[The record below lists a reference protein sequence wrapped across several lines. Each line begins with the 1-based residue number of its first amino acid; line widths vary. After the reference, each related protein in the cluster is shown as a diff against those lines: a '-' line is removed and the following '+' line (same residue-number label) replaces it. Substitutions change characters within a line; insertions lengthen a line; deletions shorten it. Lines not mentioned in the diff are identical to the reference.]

1 MTAAATTED
10 QATGAVARY
19 LRPLLVPLLSLATA
33 LVVGGVLIFLT
44 DTEGGLSGTIDA
56 LQALFSFPLGSQ
68 RGFSETLVAMV
79 PLSLAGLS
87 VAFAFQAGLF
97 NIGATGQLVF
107 GTIAAS
113 WVGFTLELP
122 SLLHVPLALVAGFL
136 GGAFW
141 GAIVGVLKARSG
153 AHEVITTI
161 MLNFV
166 ALAFVQWVLTTTT
179 FQREGR
185 SDPISKQVLPS
196 AELWELRVGDL
207 RLNASLLLVIGCA
220 VAVWWVLERSTVGFQ
235 LMAVGS
241 NASAATYAGMSVGA
255 TWIVAMAVS
264 GGLAGLGG
272 AGNLLGNQVSFS
284 SVFPA
289 YGFDAIALA
298 LLGRAK
304 PAGVIAAA
312 GLFAVLQVGARGM
325 SAQTGTPTDIV
336 VVVQGLIIALVAAP
350 VLIRAMFRLKD
361 TGEQNLSFSAGW
373 GG

>member
-1 MTAAATTED
+1 MALP
-10 QATGAVARY
+10 G
-19 LRPLLVPLLSLATA
+19 PLHVLLA
-33 LVVGGVLIFLT
+33 L
-44 DTEGGLSGTIDA
+44 
-56 LQALFSFPLGSQ
+56 
-68 RGFSETLVAMV
+68 
-79 PLSLAGLS
+79 LAG
-87 VAFAFQAGLF
+87 FA
-97 NIGATGQLVF
+97 
-107 GTIAAS
+107 
-113 WVGFTLELP
+113 
-122 SLLHVPLALVAGFL
+122 
-136 GGAFW
+136 GGALW
-141 GAIVGVLKARSG
+141 GGIVGLLKARTG

-166 ALAFVQWVLTTTT
+166 ALAFVQWVLSTQA

-185 SDPISKQVLPS
+185 SDPISKQVLSS
-196 AELWELRVGDL
+196 AELWELRLGGL
-207 RLNASLLLVIGCA
+207 RLNASLLLVAACA
-220 VAVWWVLERSTVGFQ
+220 VGVWWLLERSTFGFQ
-235 LMAVGS
+235 LKAVGS
-241 NASAATYAGMSVGA
+241 NASAATYAGMGVGL
-255 TWIVAMAVS
+255 TWTVAMAIS

-304 PAGVIAAA
+304 ASGVVAAA

-361 TGEQNLSFSAGW
+361 TGEQNLSFSSGW

>member
-1 MTAAATTED
+1 MTSTTATNGPR
-10 QATGAVARY
+10 TGLGAR
-19 LRPLLVPLLSLATA
+19 LRPLLVPLLSLLTA
-33 LVVGGVLIFLT
+33 LFIGGVLIYVT
-44 DTEGGLSGTIDA
+44 DPEGGLSGTFA
-56 LQALFSFPLGSQ
+56 SLEALFTFSLGSQ
-68 RGFSETLVAMV
+68 RGISETLLAMV

-107 GTIAAS
+107 GTIFAGF
-113 WVGFTLELP
+113 VGFALPLP
-122 SLLHVPLALVAGFL
+122 SVLHVFAALLAGFV
-136 GGAFW
+136 GGALW
-141 GAIVGVLKARSG
+141 GGLVGLLKARTG

-166 ALAFVQWVLTTTT
+166 ALAFVQWILTTNV

-185 SDPISKQVLPS
+185 NDPISREVEPS
-196 AELWELRVGDL
+196 AELWVLDVGGITL
-207 RLNASLLLVIGCA
+207 SSSLLLIAGCA
-220 VAVWWVLERSTVGFQ
+220 AAVWWVLERSTIGFQ
-235 LMAVGS
+235 LKAVGS
-241 NASAATYAGMSVGA
+241 NPGAATYAGMGVGA
-255 TWIVAMAVS
+255 TWIVAMAVA

-298 LLGRAK
+298 LLGRAR
-304 PAGVIAAA
+304 PVGVIAAA

-325 SAQTGTPTDIV
+325 SASTGTPTDIV

-350 VLIRAMFRLKD
+350 VLIRALFRLED
-361 TGEQNLSFSAGW
+361 TGEQRLSFSSGW